1 MKLLL
6 ERLTETPTP
15 YRFET
20 APGWWRGS
28 HPEQHGLPTEPA
40 EPFVVELLAH
50 RMGEDVYLEGT
61 ITGAL
66 EFECSRCLARYRH
79 ASREPFRLVL
89 EPAHARVP
97 ADPEAAQA
105 LARDGICLGEEA
117 ETGWFRGEEIDL
129 SAFVLEAIS
138 LSLPVQP
145 LCREDCPGL
154 CPRCGAELA
163 LGACGCAETKTKSP
177 FAVLSTLRLGSSGG
191 RS

>member
-6 ERLTETPTP
+6 ERVTESPSP

-20 APGWWRGS
+20 APGWWRAS
-28 HPEQHGLPTEPA
+28 HPEAHRLPAEPA
-40 EPFVVELLAH
+40 EPFVVELSAH

-61 ITGAL
+61 IAGAL

-79 ASREPFRLVL
+79 ALREPFRLVL
-89 EPAHARVP
+89 EPAGARVP
-97 ADPEAAQA
+97 ADPETAEA
-105 LARDGICLGEEA
+105 LARDGLCLGEET

-129 SAFVLEAIS
+129 GSFVQEMIS
-138 LSLPVQP
+138 LALPVKP

-163 LGACGCAETKTKSP
+163 RGACGCVEKKPDSP
-177 FAVLSTLRLGSSGG
+177 FAVLGTLRLGPTEG
-191 RS
+191 RR